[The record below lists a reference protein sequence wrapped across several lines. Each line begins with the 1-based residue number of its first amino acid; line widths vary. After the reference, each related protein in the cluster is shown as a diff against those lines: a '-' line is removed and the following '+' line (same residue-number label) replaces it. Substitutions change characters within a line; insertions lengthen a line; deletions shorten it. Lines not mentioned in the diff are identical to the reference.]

1 MHPYQKTRR
10 RSAQTRLSVD
20 HVMHKHLVCK
30 LPLGH
35 GVLAKLHERFVASA
49 HEHAGHAR
57 LGRRGVANGAIFLAM
72 PLNLIVESVPPPI
85 LGLAHGVAQG
95 QLLTH
100 RLRLA
105 LVLEVAKAC
114 SSASISDHTRAT
126 NATMEKKNLQH
137 ADIVA
142 SMADTSSSC
151 NTASSRMRFIF
162 ALWSFPPG
170 FCLHHSHTFFF
181 AEPRRACAPCSR
193 RNDDKRIRATRETRL
208 RNGARLASVRRY
220 GLVARP
226 KCKLLFFFFNERWRA
241 LPMILPKYDAWLMK
255 HNEL

>member
-1 MHPYQKTRR
+1 
-10 RSAQTRLSVD
+10 
-20 HVMHKHLVCK
+20 
-30 LPLGH
+30 
-35 GVLAKLHERFVASA
+35 
-49 HEHAGHAR
+49 
-57 LGRRGVANGAIFLAM
+57 M

-170 FCLHHSHTFFF
+170 FCLHHSPHFFF
-181 AEPRRACAPCSR
+181 TDHRAEH
-193 RNDDKRIRATRETRL
+193 
-208 RNGARLASVRRY
+208 ARHAVVVTMTSASEQRVRRDCAMA
-220 GLVARP
+220 LDWPVCDATASSHVRNVS
-226 KCKLLFFFFNERWRA
+226 CSFFF
-241 LPMILPKYDAWLMK
+241 LM
-255 HNEL
+255 NDGAPFL